1 VLEFRILGPLEVV
14 EKDRPVLLGG
24 PKQRALL
31 AVLLLSRGEVVPT
44 DRPVDRLWGER
55 PPASAIKTVQV
66 YVSNLRK
73 ALGDGL
79 LITRGRGYALAVEP
93 GQLDLDRFDALVASG
108 SQALQAGDARAAGR
122 RLRGA
127 LALWRGPPLADFA
140 YETFAQSE
148 IARLEET
155 RLAALEERIEA
166 DLALGEDAA
175 LVGELEALVRQHP
188 LRERLQGQLMLALY
202 RSGRQAEALERY
214 RQARRGLIDELGI
227 EPGLALQ
234 ELERAIL
241 SQDPAL
247 HPPSRRL
254 PLDRLA
260 PGPSRRGATLVAA
273 GAALM
278 LIVAITAAL
287 LTGGG
292 GGSALTSLDADSL
305 GLIDPATGALRA
317 AVPIAG
323 TPARLRI
330 ADRQLWVT
338 SDDARTVSLI
348 DSRTPAVARVAQ
360 VGAFPNDLA
369 AGEGALWIV
378 NGQSGGLVKIN
389 PDYGTVQ
396 STTTLHSS
404 ATLSSLHSRNDVDP
418 WSVATGA
425 GAVWIT
431 DGTRLLRRA
440 DPVRGRV
447 TTFDVHDRVNAVAV
461 GGAAVWAVS
470 GPSASVLQIDPR
482 TGKVTARVAFVG
494 RPGLESPYPIAVA
507 AGPDS
512 VWVLNANTADV
523 TRIDPTEGRVTATIP
538 IGIARGPRRL
548 AVGAGA
554 AWIANADGTLAR
566 IDGSTNAITTR
577 PIAPSLYD
585 VAVGAGGVWVTTGSA
600 IGGATVAE
608 GLPAGGE
615 VHALPQ
621 SRCSPIV
628 SQPGAH
634 PRYVIASDFPL
645 QGDHRDTGAQM
656 TEAVEFELRARGF
669 RAGDYAIGFQACD
682 DSVASRPLYLTN
694 RCASNMR
701 SYVANS
707 NVIGVIGPLNSFCAE
722 KQIRIAN
729 RAPGGPLA
737 IMSPSTT
744 HVGLTRHGPGLE
756 PGEPGVYYP
765 TGQRNFVRI
774 VAADD
779 LQAAANVILARQQH
793 LRRVFV
799 VTVAG
804 DPYATGIA
812 ESFAL
817 AAKRLGLPIVG
828 TRRWDPTSPIAP
840 LLHEAARTRPDGI
853 FVAAQFSPVST
864 RPLLSG
870 LHAAVPRAQLLG
882 ADGLALFPDLV
893 NAAGPAVEGMTISQ
907 AGIAP
912 PLLRGA
918 GQQFVS
924 RFGKQIGGAFYPY
937 TPYAAQAADTM
948 LDAISRSDGTR
959 SSVAR
964 ALLTTHAHNG
974 IAGSFAIAPTGDT
987 TAAAVTIFRVVHGQP
1002 VPVRVITPPASLAS
1016 DA

>member
-14 EKDRPVLLGG
+14 EKDRPLLLGG

-31 AVLLLSRGEVVPT
+31 AVLLLHRGEVVST
-44 DRPVDRLWGER
+44 DRLIDWLWGER
-55 PPASAIKTVQV
+55 PPASAVKTVQV
-66 YVSNLRK
+66 YISNLRK

-79 LITRGRGYALAVEP
+79 LVTRGRGYALAVEA
-93 GQLDLDRFDALVASG
+93 GQLDLDRFGALVASG
-108 SQALQAGDARAAGR
+108 SRALQAGDANVAGR
-122 RLRGA
+122 RLREA
-127 LALWRGPPLADFA
+127 LALWRGPPLADFT
-140 YETFAQSE
+140 YEAFAQSE

-166 DLALGEDAA
+166 DLALGEHAA
-175 LVGELEALVRQHP
+175 LIGELEALVRQHA

-214 RQARRGLIDELGI
+214 RQARRKLIDELGI
-227 EPGLALQ
+227 EPGTALQ

-241 SQDPAL
+241 SQDPAID
-247 HPPSRRL
+247 PPSRQS
-254 PLDRLA
+254 PVERLA
-260 PGPSRRGATLVAA
+260 PGPGRRGAKLIAA

-278 LIVAITAAL
+278 LMVAIAAAL
-287 LTGGG
+287 LTGGR
-292 GGSALTSLDADSL
+292 GGSALTPLHADSL
-305 GLIDPATGALRA
+305 GLIDPATAQPRA

-323 TPARLRI
+323 TPARLGI
-330 ADRQLWVT
+330 GDRQLWVT
-338 SDDARTVSLI
+338 SDDARTVSMV
-348 DSRTPAVARVAQ
+348 DSGTPAITRVAR

-369 AGEGALWIV
+369 VGEGALWIV
-378 NGQSGGLVKIN
+378 NGQSGRLVKIN

-396 STTTLHSS
+396 STTTLRST
-404 ATLSSLHSRNDVDP
+404 AMLSSLHSRNDVDP

-440 DPVRGRV
+440 DPVTGRV
-447 TTFDVHDRVNAVAV
+447 TTFDVRDRVNARAV
-461 GGAAVWAVS
+461 SGEAVWAVS
-470 GPSASVLQIDPR
+470 GPSASVLRIDPR
-482 TGKVTARVAFVG
+482 TGKVTDRVAIVG
-494 RPGLESPYPIAVA
+494 RPGLESPYPVAVA
-507 AGPDS
+507 AGSDA

-523 TRIDPTEGRVTATIP
+523 TRIDPTETRVTATIP

-554 AWIANADGTLAR
+554 AWVANADGTLAR
-566 IDGSTNAITTR
+566 IDASTNAITTT
-577 PIAPSLYD
+577 PVAPSLYD
-585 VAVGAGGVWVTTGSA
+585 VAVGADGVWVTTGSA
-600 IGGATVAE
+600 IGGATVAA
-608 GLPAGGE
+608 GVPAGRE
-615 VHALPQ
+615 VQALPQ

-634 PRYVIASDFPL
+634 PRYLIASDFPL

-656 TEAVEFELRARGF
+656 TEAVEFELRAHGF
-669 RAGDYAIGFQACD
+669 RAGPYEIGFQACD

-701 SYVANS
+701 NYAENP
-707 NVIGVIGPLNSFCAE
+707 NVIGVVGPLNSFCAKE
-722 KQIRIAN
+722 QIRIAN
-729 RAPGGPLA
+729 QAPRGPLA
-737 IMSPSTT
+737 IISPSTT

-756 PGEPGVYYP
+756 PDEPGIYYP
-765 TGQRNFVRI
+765 TGQRNFTRI

-817 AAKRLGLPIVG
+817 ATKRLRLPVVG
-828 TRRWDPTSPIAP
+828 TRRWDPNSSIAP
-840 LLHEAARTRPDGI
+840 LLRNTVRARPDGI
-853 FVAAQFSPVST
+853 FVAAQFSPTST
-864 RPLLSG
+864 RPLLGG
-870 LHAAVPRAQLLG
+870 LHAALPNAQLIG

-912 PLLRGA
+912 PLLHGA
-918 GQQFVS
+918 GQRFVS
-924 RFGKQIGGAFYPY
+924 QFSKQIGGAFYPY
-937 TPYAAQAADTM
+937 TPYAAQAADT
-948 LDAISRSDGTR
+948 LLAAIARSDGTR
-959 SSVAR
+959 QSVTR
-964 ALLTTHAHNG
+964 ALLATHSNNG
-974 IAGSFAIAPTGDT
+974 IVGSFTITPTGDT
-987 TAAAVTIFRVVHGQP
+987 TAAAVTIFRIQHGQAIP
-1002 VPVRVITPPASLAS
+1002 LRVITPPASLA
-1016 DA
+1016 